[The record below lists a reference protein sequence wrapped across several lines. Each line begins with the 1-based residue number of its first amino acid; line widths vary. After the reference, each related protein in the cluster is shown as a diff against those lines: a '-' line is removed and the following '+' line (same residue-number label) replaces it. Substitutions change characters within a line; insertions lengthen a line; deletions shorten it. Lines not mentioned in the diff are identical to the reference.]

1 LEVKSGSNFWLVI
14 VLICF
19 LVAGC
24 SAVQKVQQALTQSA
38 PAEELQKPKAEEPK
52 PADEAAEPKKTGS
65 VEQIELPKFEKTQ
78 PPKPLPPPT
87 PIDAKKLVHV
97 DEPVLINVESMPLP
111 DLIVH
116 ALGGMLKVNLYID
129 EEVKKMKD
137 PITLR
142 TGEPLPATRVFEI
155 VLGVLESKNLYLEER
170 AETLYVFKSRPG
182 AQRPL
187 EVRVG
192 DEVPDSPANI
202 LQVVLLKY
210 ARPQELEPLLKD
222 FYKTGVTIRVHPR
235 DNALI
240 FSGQA
245 SAIKSL
251 VDMIQLFDVPYV
263 VGKKAFIIK
272 LVYWQPD
279 EFVKQISQILD
290 GIGINVAKTSRDP
303 GIMFIPI
310 RFLSSLLVLAPD
322 DTSAKI
328 VLEWKD
334 RLDTAESAGT
344 EEKAFTYVPE
354 YAKAKDIVES
364 IRKVYG
370 ISSPE
375 LPAAGPPPIQ
385 YPGMTPASRTTVI
398 VSEAQQAQQAQ
409 QRGAPTRQ
417 TPPQPGVV
425 SGLRIAA
432 DDRRNVVMVVSTP
445 SNYKSILTLFKE
457 LDAPAKQVLIE
468 TTIAELTL
476 TDDLSLG
483 FEFFLKQ
490 KVKDGTLDIS
500 TLSNALVP
508 LSPGGPVGGAGLTLQ
523 YIAAGEKLAA
533 VINALQ
539 MQSKINILSR
549 PRLMVLDN
557 QEATIQVGSDVP
569 IVTSQVSAPDISTG
583 SPSILQNV
591 QYRSTGVILRIK
603 PTINSKGL
611 LTLDI
616 SQEVSNA
623 QSTTTSDIGSPTIL
637 TRRIQTSA
645 VAGDGQTVV
654 LGGIIS
660 ENKTGGQTKVPWLGD
675 LPVFGYLFRT
685 DTTHKDRTEL
695 IILISPRILSSVD
708 DATRVTE
715 QMKRELWWLK

>member
-1 LEVKSGSNFWLVI
+1 MKSGSEFLFVI
-14 VLICF
+14 ILGCSLI
-19 LVAGC
+19 AGC
-24 SAVQKVQQALTQSA
+24 SAAQKVQQTLSQSP
-38 PAEELQKPKAEEPK
+38 PAEELQKPKAEEPR
-52 PADEAAEPKKTGS
+52 PAEEAPEPKRAAT
-65 VEQIELPKFEKTQ
+65 VEQLELPKFEKTQ
-78 PPKPLPPPT
+78 PPKQLPPPT
-87 PIDAKKLVHV
+87 PIDAKTLVHV
-97 DEPVLINVESMPLP
+97 DEPVLINIESMPLP

-142 TGEPLPATRVFEI
+142 TGEPLPAYRVFEI

-170 AETLYVFKSRPG
+170 AGTLYVFRSRPG
-182 AQRPL
+182 AQQPVEL
-187 EVRVG
+187 RVG

-210 ARPQELEPLLKD
+210 ARPQELEPVLKD
-222 FYKTGVTIRVHPR
+222 FYKTGVTIRLHPR

-240 FSGQA
+240 LSGQA
-245 SAIKSL
+245 SAIRSL
-251 VDMIQLFDVPYV
+251 VEMIQLFDVPYV
-263 VGKKAFIIK
+263 VGKKAFIMR

-279 EFVKQISQILD
+279 DFVKQIAQILD
-290 GIGINVAKTSRDP
+290 GIGINVAKTSREP
-303 GIMFIPI
+303 GIVFIPI

-328 VLEWKD
+328 VLDWKE

-370 ISSPE
+370 LSSQE
-375 LPAAGPPPIQ
+375 LPPPAQPPIQ

-409 QRGAPTRQ
+409 QGGAPTRQ
-417 TPPQPGVV
+417 TPLQPGVI

-432 DDRRNVVMVVSTP
+432 DERRNVVMLVCTP

-457 LDAPAKQVLIE
+457 LDAPTKQVLIE

-476 TDDLSLG
+476 TDDLTLG

-500 TLSNALVP
+500 TLTSALSP
-508 LSPGGPVGGAGLTLQ
+508 LSPSGPVGGAGLTVQ
-523 YIAAGEKLAA
+523 YIAAGQKLAA

-539 MQSKINILSR
+539 TQSKINILSR

-569 IVTSQVSAPDISTG
+569 IVTS
-583 SPSILQNV
+583 
-591 QYRSTGVILRIK
+591 
-603 PTINSKGL
+603 
-611 LTLDI
+611 
-616 SQEVSNA
+616 
-623 QSTTTSDIGSPTIL
+623 
-637 TRRIQTSA
+637 
-645 VAGDGQTVV
+645 
-654 LGGIIS
+654 
-660 ENKTGGQTKVPWLGD
+660 
-675 LPVFGYLFRT
+675 
-685 DTTHKDRTEL
+685 
-695 IILISPRILSSVD
+695 
-708 DATRVTE
+708 
-715 QMKRELWWLK
+715 